1 MRSGVQVEGWQQRH
15 VLTCEA
21 QRLVVQVREV
31 CGLYSGVSPP
41 LYGEHLV
48 PMTEV
53 MTVEA

>member
-1 MRSGVQVEGWQQRH
+1 MQVEGWQQRH